1 MKILRIDKEYSYAY
15 GNNRMKLEEFVKKN
29 FNSYHILRLPIVY
42 GKNFSKNFLY
52 DLINRKNLDQLN
64 GNDKVQIYEVSNL
77 KKHLAYSE
85 KKKITELNISSKPIK
100 IEYISKKF
108 FNINLNKKKNYRNIN
123 IKSLY
128 GKYDKYYFISQNKT
142 LTDLK
147 NFLNKC

>member
-1 MKILRIDKEYSYAY
+1 MKYQILKD
-15 GNNRMKLEEFVKKN
+15 
-29 FNSYHILRLPIVY
+29 ILLT
-42 GKNFSKNFLY
+42 
-52 DLINRKNLDQLN
+52 Q
-64 GNDKVQIYEVSNL
+64 
-77 KKHLAYSE
+77 

-147 NFLNKC
+147 IF

>member
-1 MKILRIDKEYSYAY
+1 
-15 GNNRMKLEEFVKKN
+15 MKLEEFVKKN

-42 GKNFSKNFLY
+42 EKFLKIFLY

-85 KKKITELNISSKPIK
+85 KKKITELNITSKPIK
-100 IEYISKKF
+100 IENISKKF

-128 GKYDKYYFISQNKT
+128 GKYDKYYFISQNKN
-142 LTDLK
+142 LIDLK